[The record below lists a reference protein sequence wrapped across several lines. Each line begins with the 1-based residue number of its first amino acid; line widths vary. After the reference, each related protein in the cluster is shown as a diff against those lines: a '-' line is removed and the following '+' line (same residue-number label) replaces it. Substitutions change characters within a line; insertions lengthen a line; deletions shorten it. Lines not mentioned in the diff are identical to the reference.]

1 MILNDKFPS
10 KDKVHIKK
18 TKRYELNRKAP
29 NPNLKGK
36 KKVLHKLQTGYLTEE
51 A

>member
-10 KDKVHIKK
+10 KDKAHIKK
-18 TKRYELNRKAP
+18 TKRYELNRTVP
-29 NPNLKGK
+29 NPNLKG

-51 A
+51 V